1 MRIDKIYI
9 LSLNPTQETINK
21 ILSKLEL
28 IKLKQNI
35 PYDIKEGHDGW
46 NLPVPDGVH
55 LWEGFGLGDKTDN
68 EHWKLPMQ
76 PGEVGCAL
84 SHIKAWHRVAT
95 GDEERVLILEEDFTP
110 IKPLSNLP
118 EPNTWWPF
126 QWDFC
131 SLGRWVFDYSDDIK
145 LDEHWCIPSRH
156 YNMHAYILTKLGAQ
170 KLVDY
175 QLEKKLI
182 PNDEFITATYM
193 KHVRTDIDALF
204 PEKRISAIATHLDWF
219 DQDESPSR
227 VSSHSPQ
234 YSPDSRM

>member
-35 PYDIKEGHDGW
+35 PYDIIEGHDGW

-131 SLGRWVFDYSDDIK
+131 SLFIMVTRSCAIYFCRCDIMFMVFSFKYPYK
-145 LDEHWCIPSRH
+145 VFFYL
-156 YNMHAYILTKLGAQ
+156 
-170 KLVDY
+170 
-175 QLEKKLI
+175 
-182 PNDEFITATYM
+182 
-193 KHVRTDIDALF
+193 
-204 PEKRISAIATHLDWF
+204 
-219 DQDESPSR
+219 
-227 VSSHSPQ
+227 
-234 YSPDSRM
+234 